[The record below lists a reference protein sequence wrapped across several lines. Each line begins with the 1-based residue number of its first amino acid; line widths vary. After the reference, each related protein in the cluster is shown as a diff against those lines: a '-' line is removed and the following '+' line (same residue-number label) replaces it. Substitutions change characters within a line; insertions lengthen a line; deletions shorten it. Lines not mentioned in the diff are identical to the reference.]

1 MLSWVPSVFKRFG
14 GVRAPRKM
22 VGQEETLLPA
32 VLRLGERTY
41 ACTVVG
47 AINDKTVVTLSRPV
61 LIRETDPI
69 DIKLETDRTFRR
81 FQLRWKQGLQLSVK
95 PVTSWAAPN

>member
-1 MLSWVPSVFKRFG
+1 MRT
-14 GVRAPRKM
+14 PRKV
-22 VGQEETLLPA
+22 VGQAEALLPA

-41 ACTVVG
+41 ACTVIG
-47 AINDKTVVTLSRPV
+47 KIDDKTVVNLSRPV
-61 LIRETDPI
+61 LIRQSDPI

-95 PVTSWAAPN
+95 PVTTWAAPN